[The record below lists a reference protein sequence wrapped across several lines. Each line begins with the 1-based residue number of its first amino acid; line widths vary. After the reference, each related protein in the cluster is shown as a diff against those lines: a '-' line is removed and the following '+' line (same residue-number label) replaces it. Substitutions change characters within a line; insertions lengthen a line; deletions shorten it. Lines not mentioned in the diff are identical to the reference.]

1 MVTSMDAA
9 TRFTLLDSLFAEA
22 RDLPDDALRGFLS
35 DVQDPSLRAELN
47 ELILQD
53 RAGTPT
59 IRALLDI
66 GIVLDEASEPTP
78 IPETIGGYAVL
89 SLVGHGASGIV
100 LRAQQPETDR
110 IVAVKVLG
118 SGVWNPAALSRFR
131 REVRLLGRL
140 EHPYIARVYG
150 AGTDNSHAPARP
162 YFVMEFVDGVPLTTW
177 VRTNDIGV
185 KGILRLFVHIAE
197 GVAHAHACGVIHRD
211 LKPGNVLVTAGGQP
225 KIVDFGVARV
235 VDDELHS
242 SRVTMQSMPGEL
254 VGTVPYMSPEQF
266 GGTSDID
273 TRSDLYALGVMLYE
287 ALAGRMPYAVDR
299 RNILEAAAVVRDEVP
314 TSLGRIDRSLSG
326 DIETV
331 VSKLLEKEPKRRY
344 QTAHELID
352 DLQRLLEGQPTRARP
367 ATRPEQA
374 LRFARRYR
382 TLLTVVASAFVV
394 LTGMLT
400 WTAHL
405 WQVAEQRGN
414 SLAASLDERSR
425 GDYRRSIGFAE
436 AALRAG
442 NVSDARA
449 ALDSAESARRG
460 WEWDYLSRRASSEV
474 RTLPIGVLP
483 RVVRTAGGMM
493 AIADNGVAEGHVWIL
508 TSPFAAPREVLTAK
522 SAVRSLAFSPEGNEF
537 VFADATSDALTVH
550 RSADGSIAR
559 TYPTGIG
566 SRTSV
571 DWSVDGR
578 FIACAGVNGA
588 ATVID
593 TQDGRHCL
601 SVAAVQSRPFP
612 AEGLIAFLP
621 GIDTVLTAT
630 SSDDQCTLRPI
641 AAGDPIA
648 IKIRGDRIDCIGVCR
663 SAEGNPVALVGT
675 IGGAVHRFDGITG
688 EALGATAAHVGSV
701 KTLTAGPGD
710 GRFTTGG
717 TDGCV
722 HIWDTASG
730 ARIGSAVGSE
740 RMVRSVAYEPR
751 TRTLTAVGHD
761 NQMRVWDVASGVVE
775 PTLSAHRAWVYS
787 LAFLADGTLASCGG
801 EKPDADGRVI
811 ISNVETGATVSEIQV
826 EPTQPL
832 AMLRD
837 LSSDGRTGAVAAYW
851 CPQGGA
857 VSFVSREGSYSVR
870 VKSGAP
876 CSVAALPGGDA
887 IAWRML
893 DSPTVEL
900 MSRQGIALQSLR
912 LPGTTRG
919 RGPLRMRAD
928 GGELMTSNDRG
939 LVVITVRGGMLGEC
953 REIPLEGSVN
963 DIALSAADRCLTVGF
978 TDGSVALIDPD
989 AAPESRERWRV
1000 RSNTKA
1006 PMVVARTPDGTRI
1019 ASAGDQLIRVWDAA
1033 DGKPLLNLSGHGDSV
1048 LSLAFSADG
1057 RTLASGSI
1065 DRTVRLWDAG
1075 PKGTTSTNGKF

>member
-35 DVQDPSLRAELN
+35 DVKDPSLRAELN

-78 IPETIGGYAVL
+78 IPETIGGYSVL
-89 SLVGHGASGIV
+89 SLVGQGASGIV

-118 SGVWNPAALSRFR
+118 SGMWNPTALARFR

-177 VRTNDIGV
+177 VRNHDIGV

-235 VDDELHS
+235 VDDEPNG
-242 SRVTMQSMPGEL
+242 SRATMQSIPGEL

-266 GGTSDID
+266 GGTSKID

-287 ALAGRMPYAVDR
+287 ALSGRMPYAVDR
-299 RNILEAAAVVRDEVP
+299 RNIVEAAAVVRDEVP

-331 VSKLLEKEPKRRY
+331 VSKLLEKEPTRRY
-344 QTAHELID
+344 QTAQELID
-352 DLQRLLEGQPTRARP
+352 DLQRLLDGQPTRARP

-382 TLLTVVASAFVV
+382 TLLTVVALAFVV
-394 LTGMLT
+394 LTAMLT

-436 AALRAG
+436 ASLRAG
-442 NVSDARA
+442 NVSDARG

-474 RTLPIGVLP
+474 RTLPIGVVP
-483 RVVRTAGGMM
+483 RVARTAGGMM
-493 AIADNGVAEGHVWIL
+493 AIADNGVAAGHVWML
-508 TSPFAAPREVLTAK
+508 ASPFAAPREVLTAK
-522 SAVRSLAFSPEGNEF
+522 SAVRSLALSPEGTEF
-537 VFADATSDALTVH
+537 VFADATIDTLTVH
-550 RSADGSIAR
+550 RSADGSMAR

-566 SRTSV
+566 ARTSV
-571 DWSVDGR
+571 DWSLDGR

-593 TQDGRHCL
+593 THNGRPCL
-601 SVAAVQSRPFP
+601 HVDAVQSRPFP

-621 GIDTVLTAT
+621 GVDTILTAT
-630 SSDDQCTLRPI
+630 TSDDQCTLRPI
-641 AAGDPIA
+641 VEGHPIV
-648 IKIRGDRIDCIGVCR
+648 IKIRGDRIDCIGACR
-663 SAEGNPVALVGT
+663 SESGSPVALVGT

-688 EALGATAAHVGSV
+688 EALGVTAAHVGSV
-701 KTLTAGPGD
+701 KAFTAGPGD

-717 TDGCV
+717 TDGCI
-722 HIWDTASG
+722 HIWDATSG

-740 RMVRSVAYEPR
+740 RTVRSVVYEPN

-761 NQMRVWDVASGVVE
+761 NQMRVWDVDSGVVE
-775 PTLSAHRAWVYS
+775 PILSAHRAWVYS
-787 LAFLADGTLASCGG
+787 LAFLADGTIASCGG

-811 ISNVETGATVSEIQV
+811 LSSTETGAPSFEMQL

-832 AMLRD
+832 ALLRD

-851 CPQGGA
+851 CPKGGA
-857 VSFVSREGSYSVR
+857 ISFVSRQGSYSVR
-870 VKSGAP
+870 VNSGAP

-900 MSRQGIALQSLR
+900 MSRQGIALQSLK

-919 RGPLRMRAD
+919 RGPLRLRAD
-928 GGELMTSNDRG
+928 GRELMTSNDRG
-939 LVVITVRGGMLGEC
+939 LVVITVREGMLGEC
-953 REIPLEGSVN
+953 REIPLEGTVN
-963 DIALSAADRCLTVGF
+963 DIALSAADRCMTVGF
-978 TDGSVALIDPD
+978 TDGSVALIDPG
-989 AAPESRERWRV
+989 AEPGACERWRV

-1019 ASAGDQLIRVWDAA
+1019 ASAGDQLIRVWDSA